1 SLFLRQTPKTQPQN
15 IVNLNCR
22 TMQNFHGQ
30 MNVLKNELARWKKA
44 QDRIVFIA
52 ADEERAKRLE
62 RVLHDYDME
71 ADLLLEAVET
81 IPPGRPTIILGNIQS
96 GYELPLNKLAVITEG
111 EVFTAK
117 QRKARKVQQTMS
129 NA

>member
-1 SLFLRQTPKTQPQN
+1 
-15 IVNLNCR
+15 
-22 TMQNFHGQ
+22 M
-30 MNVLKNELARWKKA
+30 KNELARWKKA

-96 GYELPLNKLAVITEG
+96 GYELPLNKLAVI
-111 EVFTAK
+111 
-117 QRKARKVQQTMS
+117 
-129 NA
+129 